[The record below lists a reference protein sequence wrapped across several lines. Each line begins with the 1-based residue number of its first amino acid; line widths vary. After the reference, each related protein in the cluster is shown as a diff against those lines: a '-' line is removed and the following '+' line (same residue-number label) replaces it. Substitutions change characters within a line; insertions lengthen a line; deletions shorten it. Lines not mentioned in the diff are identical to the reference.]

1 MKLSPLAE
9 IKRDELAHAVCQALA
24 NPIIRSMYPSMSRG
38 HAYDLFRDLYMTGF
52 EKGYAFANQEKDS
65 RAEKLLRIR
74 LEHDFDLFWHT
85 TLGKLITE
93 ALAEYRQGSSDE

>member
-9 IKRDELAHAVCQALA
+9 IKRDELAEEYGNSLDHVIDTAM
-24 NPIIRSMYPSMSRG
+24 PT
-38 HAYDLFRDLYMTGF
+38 YDFKEGF
-52 EKGYAFANQEKDS
+52 SEGYAFANEEKNE

-93 ALAEYRQGSSDE
+93 ALAEYRQGSKE